1 MLDNDRGCAPEPPP
15 GAGGSGDGQSP
26 GRCSKN
32 VPMKLQFDKSGRR
45 FFFLTF
51 ALRGRPQALSRIV
64 EKPGR
69 DGAPGWATALL
80 PPGEAIAAL
89 WRGIHGR
96 WPFLTASNFCIMPD
110 HVHLLLIA
118 DYARAPQFDV
128 LDWFQHF
135 RREGEEAV
143 APLLGVKP
151 AYVWEDHFW
160 LMLLNAGVALSAVRK
175 YIRMNPARRV
185 WKEQHPD
192 RFVRMRGIRHPSL
205 DPALPWTAIGDL
217 TLLASPFLFPVRL
230 TRRLTVEQH
239 GPEIERMV
247 GLARL
252 GWLPVC
258 GFLSPGEKELERRLR
273 AEPYARWIKTVA
285 HGLPPRFDPTVEDSR
300 FLAEGRQLFLSSF
313 PDDMPVFPVN
323 YDNCHLMNARTEAL
337 CARAAAGEAAP

>member
-1 MLDNDRGCAPEPPP
+1 
-15 GAGGSGDGQSP
+15 
-26 GRCSKN
+26 
-32 VPMKLQFDKSGRR
+32 MKLQFDKGGRR

-51 ALRGRPQALSRIV
+51 AVRGRRPVLSRIV

-69 DGAPGWATALL
+69 DGAPGWGVALL
-80 PPGEAIAAL
+80 PPGEAVAAL
-89 WRGIHGR
+89 WRGVHAR
-96 WPFLTASNFCIMPD
+96 WPFLTASNFVIMPD
-110 HVHLLLIA
+110 HMHLLLIA
-118 DYARAPQFDV
+118 DYSRAPTFDI

-143 APLLGVKP
+143 SPLIGEKP

-175 YIRMNPARRV
+175 YIRMNPARKR
-185 WKEQHPD
+185 WKELHSD
-192 RFVRMRGIRHPSL
+192 RFVRMRGLRHPSL
-205 DPALPWTAIGDL
+205 DPSLPWTAIGDL

-230 TRRLTVEQH
+230 TRRMTVEQH

-313 PDDMPVFPVN
+313 ADDVPVFPVN
-323 YDNCHLMNARTEAL
+323 YDNCHIMNARNAAL
-337 CARAAAGEAAP
+337 CARAAAGGAAP